1 MDIPTLKLAFP
12 TTRDEI
18 ISLID
23 KTNSF
28 LRNLESY
35 SELNVD
41 LTSEKEKFPVDE
53 VNKVLNNTNR

>member
-28 LRNLESY
+28 LTNLESY
-35 SELNVD
+35 SELDTD
-41 LTSEKEKFPVDE
+41 LKPPEVKHPVFEVEKI
-53 VNKVLNNTNR
+53 LNNNSF